1 MPDGSWYFLIQLL
14 CLLKKLHYLLFFF
27 ITSIVEH
34 EIYMKE
40 HLHRYANWGIC
51 FTYAT
56 WFAQRGLAAVG
67 KTYHNC
73 LAVRKAADF
82 LFKLQLDDGGWG
94 ESYLSCL
101 TKVKQNFTTFFFV
114 R

>member
-1 MPDGSWYFLIQLL
+1 MV
-14 CLLKKLHYLLFFF
+14 YLNSTIMFAQEIPQSFFFPF

-34 EIYMKE
+34 EIYMKQD
-40 HLHRYANWGIC
+40 LHRYGNWGIC

-56 WFAQRGLAAVG
+56 WFALRGLAAAG
-67 KTYHNC
+67 KTYHDC

-82 LFKLQLDDGGWG
+82 LLKLQLDDGGWG

-101 TKVKQNFTTFFFV
+101 AKVNFDIFSSSCHP
-114 R
+114 